1 MRVKRWLHTI
11 PILIPLGLIVACGAS
26 HGAIRTPV
34 SLPPATPVPVAS
46 VTEAPTDTPKPVSAS
61 EQATRTAAPQLMPG
75 VGGDLADFFIAT
87 ISGQETKARAFL
99 APGVYAEVPNLREAL
114 GLPQSNGPYMIDSLP
129 LATTGQRATV
139 RTTIAYQ
146 GQHFVVIVTVVKVN
160 GQWKISAVD
169 AG

>member
-1 MRVKRWLHTI
+1 VN
-11 PILIPLGLIVACGAS
+11 AN
-26 HGAIRTPV
+26 
-34 SLPPATPVPVAS
+34 
-46 VTEAPTDTPKPVSAS
+46 
-61 EQATRTAAPQLMPG
+61 
-75 VGGDLADFFIAT
+75 
-87 ISGQETKARAFL
+87 
-99 APGVYAEVPNLREAL
+99 VPNLREAL